1 MRILLAEDEVQMSQA
16 ESTFLRMKGF
26 EVDVVSDGAQ
36 AVELAKE
43 HAYDVM
49 VLDIMMPVKDGLT
62 ALRELRESGSNTP
75 VIMLTAMAEVND
87 RINGLGAGADD
98 YLTKPFSLKE
108 LEARILAQ
116 VRRNQRFNAGTL
128 TFRNL
133 TLNTGELELSGRS
146 SVRLSGKEARLMEYF
161 LRNPERVLSVGELY
175 RHVWP
180 ETEQEE
186 TDRVYVYVSYLRQK
200 LRSIAADVELAG
212 SEAEGFL
219 LRGTGHD

>member
-16 ESTFLRMKGF
+16 ESTFLRLKGF

-36 AVELAKE
+36 AVEQARQ

-62 ALRELRESGSNTP
+62 ALRELRESGVTTP
-75 VIMLTAMAEVND
+75 VILLTAMAQVND
-87 RINGLGAGADD
+87 RIDGLSAGADD

-116 VRRNQRFNAGTL
+116 VRRAERFNAATL
-128 TFRNL
+128 SYHGL
-133 TLNTGELELSGRS
+133 SLDIGELELRCRS

-161 LRNPERVLSVGELY
+161 LRNPERVLSTGELY

-180 ETEQEE
+180 ESEDGEM
-186 TDRVYVYVSYLRQK
+186 DVVYVYISYLRQK
-200 LRSIAADVELAG
+200 LRSVAADAELVG
-212 SEAEGFL
+212 TEQEGYL
-219 LRGTGHD
+219 LRGTRT

>member
-16 ESTFLRMKGF
+16 ESTFLKLKGF
-26 EVDVVSDGAQ
+26 EVDVVSDGQQ
-36 AVELAKE
+36 AVEMART

-62 ALRELRESGSNTP
+62 ALRELRESGSTTP

-87 RINGLGAGADD
+87 RIDGLSAGADD

-116 VRRNQRFNAGTL
+116 VRRSERFNAATL
-128 TFRNL
+128 SYRGL
-133 TLNTGELELSGRS
+133 SLNVGELELRGRS
-146 SVRLSGKEARLMEYF
+146 SIRLSGKEARLMEYF
-161 LRNPERVLSVGELY
+161 LRNPERVLSSDELC

-180 ETEQEE
+180 EEKEEQ

-200 LRSIAADVELAG
+200 LRSIAADVELLG
-212 SEAEGFL
+212 SEQEGYL
-219 LRGTGHD
+219 LRGKAS